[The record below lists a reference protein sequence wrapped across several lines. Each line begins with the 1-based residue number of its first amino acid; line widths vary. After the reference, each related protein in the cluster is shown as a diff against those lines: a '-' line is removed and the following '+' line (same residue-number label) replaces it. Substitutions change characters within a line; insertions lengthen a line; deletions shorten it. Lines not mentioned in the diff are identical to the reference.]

1 MRRKNDRRAY
11 RPAFLIAAPDAL
23 ERRDVPAIFINPL
36 GINQPS
42 LSLGAT
48 AAPIATYGGNL
59 GLELTVTNTAAIDVP
74 EPLALLTGATSTA
87 QSPATTVNVY
97 ISNRPRFGNGA
108 VLLGTVAIPAV
119 PANGVQ
125 IVDTTI
131 TLPPVR
137 PVGYP
142 GSGGNVYLY
151 FKLDPSNG
159 TRNINRVHAST
170 NVGLP
175 VQIAAPLPD
184 LQAIALDLPP
194 TLQPGDVVLPRIKVA
209 NYGTT
214 DTSLQ
219 GPVTVLLV
227 ASTTP
232 DFGPG
237 SAILA
242 RFSVAD
248 IAPLSVVP
256 SSDVVLGDVNLNDPA
271 NVVTLTGT
279 PTTLPAG
286 TSNYYVGVVVDPLN
300 TIREIREIG
309 TVPSSA
315 LFPVRF
321 VGGPIRNLPPAGVLT
336 STASSSNS
344 FPTPAF
350 GILDT
355 PQTRDVAGTASGT
368 LTATTSPAA
377 TFALFRPVPFRGP
390 LTTNSPPVVV
400 TRGRTT
406 VVRDGLRRGLAASQ
420 G

>member
-1 MRRKNDRRAY
+1 MRRTNDRRAY
-11 RPAFLIAAPDAL
+11 RPAFLIDAPQAL

-36 GINQPS
+36 GLNQPKLS
-42 LSLGAT
+42 LSAT

-74 EPLALLTGATSTA
+74 EPLALLQGSPSNA
-87 QSPATTVNVY
+87 QSPATTVDVY
-97 ISNRPRFGNGA
+97 ISTRPRFGGGA

-119 PANGVQ
+119 AANGVQ
-125 IVDTTI
+125 VVDTTI
-131 TLPPVR
+131 PLPPIR

-142 GSGGNVYLY
+142 GSGGNIYLY
-151 FKLDPSNG
+151 FKLDPTNG
-159 TRNINRVHAST
+159 TSNINRLHATT

-184 LQAIALDLPP
+184 TQVLALDLPP
-194 TLQPGDVVLPRIKVA
+194 TIQPGDVVIPRIKVA

-214 DTSLQ
+214 DTNLQ

-227 ASTTP
+227 ASSTP
-232 DFGPG
+232 TFGPG
-237 SAILA
+237 SAILSV
-242 RFSVAD
+242 FSVAN

-279 PTTLPAG
+279 PTTLPAN
-286 TSNYYVGVVVDPLN
+286 TSNYYVGVIVDPLN
-300 TIREIREIG
+300 TIREIKEIG
-309 TVPSSA
+309 VGPSSA

-336 STASSSNS
+336 GTPATANT
-344 FPTPAF
+344 FPTPVF

-355 PQTRDVAGTASGT
+355 PQTRG
-368 LTATTSPAA
+368 LTGSTTTTTTTSVTTVTIAA
-377 TFALFRPVPFRGP
+377 FRPVPFRGP
-390 LTTNSPPVVV
+390 LTVNPKPVVI
-400 TRGRTT
+400 TRGRSA
-406 VVRDGLRRGLAASQ
+406 VVRDGLRKGLAASH